1 MEIFTYF
8 MIGFFAKDMYT
19 WLKHKLEFIQVI
31 KSLED
36 LWIDD
41 VDTEFEEEI

>member
-19 WLKHKLEFIQVI
+19 WLRYKLEFIREI
-31 KSLED
+31 GYLED
-36 LWIDD
+36 LWVDD
-41 VDTEFEEEI
+41 TDTEFEEEI